1 MLHAEDEEMKQM
13 AQEETEKIRS
23 QMQTLEAQLE
33 ILLLP
38 KDPLDERSIMLEVL
52 SATALFAS
60 EFQTAVTV
68 IVSTLRTLK
77 ACIAHATACD
87 ALWPHPINISI
98 LMASVQQALL

>member
-1 MLHAEDEEMKQM
+1 MKEM

-52 SATALFAS
+52 LTAPFLFIGL
-60 EFQTAVTV
+60 TVTV
-68 IVSTLRTLK
+68 SLPAK
-77 ACIAHATACD
+77 
-87 ALWPHPINISI
+87 PIRIYI
-98 LMASVQQALL
+98 YI

>member
-1 MLHAEDEEMKQM
+1 MKEM

-52 SATALFAS
+52 FRITPLH
-60 EFQTAVTV
+60 ER
-68 IVSTLRTLK
+68 LRNTK
-77 ACIAHATACD
+77 RF
-87 ALWPHPINISI
+87 
-98 LMASVQQALL
+98 V

>member
-1 MLHAEDEEMKQM
+1 MKEM

-52 SATALFAS
+52 SQLHSFNERLELYPVCS
-60 EFQTAVTV
+60 E
-68 IVSTLRTLK
+68 
-77 ACIAHATACD
+77 
-87 ALWPHPINISI
+87 LWQLWYLH
-98 LMASVQQALL
+98 V

>member
-1 MLHAEDEEMKQM
+1 MVSKQPSGTQWVAAFICDMCCNNVALASPLSHAEDEEMKEM

-52 SATALFAS
+52 CTIATFA
-60 EFQTAVTV
+60 
-68 IVSTLRTLK
+68 
-77 ACIAHATACD
+77 
-87 ALWPHPINISI
+87 
-98 LMASVQQALL
+98 